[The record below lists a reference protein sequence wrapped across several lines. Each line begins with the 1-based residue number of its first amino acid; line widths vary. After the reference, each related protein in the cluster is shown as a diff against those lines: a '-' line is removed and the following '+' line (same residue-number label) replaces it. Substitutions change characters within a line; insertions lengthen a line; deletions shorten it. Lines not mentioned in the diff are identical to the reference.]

1 MSQDYKYAGEPL
13 SEIAAMDYLKGV
25 FTKDHAIEEGHTIE
39 TLMHVVEENHTKK
52 EGLPTDD
59 RETLRTILR
68 KALRCLCNSGHAIE
82 LLGGSWRLSKNDQR
96 IFGRGQHWVYLYYF
110 KEDKHKAES
119 QERTHWRCR
128 IGKADKDPEGRIT
141 RPTKG
146 TPIPPR
152 VGLLFRTDKHTELEG
167 AIHRILKLRGQ
178 HLEKLQGAE
187 WFNTNPD
194 EVLEIYNFIIHR
206 NPDYTRRMENRDVRR
221 VKRAHKDMLESQS
234 CESP

>member
-25 FTKDHAIEEGHTIE
+25 STKDSAIEEGHTIE
-39 TLMHVVEENHTKK
+39 ILMHVVEENHTKK
-52 EGLPTDD
+52 GGLPTDP
-59 RETLRTILR
+59 ETLRTILR
-68 KALRCLCNSGHAIE
+68 KTLRCLCNSGHAVE
-82 LLGGSWRLSKNDQR
+82 LLGGNWRLPKNDQR

-110 KEDKHKAES
+110 EEDKDKAES
-119 QERTHWRCR
+119 QERTRWRCR

-178 HLEKLQGAE
+178 YLEKLQGAS
-187 WFNTNPD
+187 WFDTTPD
-194 EVLEIYNFIIHR
+194 EVLETYDFIIHGT
-206 NPDYTRRMENRDVRR
+206 PDHTGKKEFMDVRR
-221 VKRAHKDMLESQS
+221 AERARERLLESQS
-234 CESP
+234 HESP